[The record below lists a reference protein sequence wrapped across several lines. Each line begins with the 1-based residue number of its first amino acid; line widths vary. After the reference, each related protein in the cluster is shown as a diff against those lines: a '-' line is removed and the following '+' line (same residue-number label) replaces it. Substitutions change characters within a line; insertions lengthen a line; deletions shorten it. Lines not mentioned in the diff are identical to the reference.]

1 MKNITNKTEDAR
13 LKNLFRNIKTEQPAK
28 DFTAKVMQQITTEKI
43 AIVQQQDRMLWKW
56 MMYSLIFISI
66 FAVTVKFM
74 PEIMRWAQSI
84 SIHIPQNYIAY
95 LKNWGETMLSSIQYI
110 YLSPALLA
118 IFSSISL
125 LISIVGLS
133 NVGNKMERKEI

>member
-1 MKNITNKTEDAR
+1 MKNITSKTEDTR
-13 LKNLFRNIKTEQPAK
+13 LKNLFRNIKAEQPPK

-56 MMYSLIFISI
+56 MMYGLLFIVI
-66 FAVTVKFM
+66 FAFTVIFM
-74 PEIMRWAQSI
+74 PEIMRWVQSI
-84 SIHIPQNYIAY
+84 SIHNPQNYIAY
-95 LKNWGETMLSSIQYI
+95 LKNWGESMLSSIQFI

-133 NVGNKMERKEI
+133 TVGNKMERKEV